1 MADAATVS
9 VLIKARDEASAQLK
23 KVEGNM
29 GRLSESFSKHR
40 RGIGMAATGIGAA
53 ITGIAT
59 VSLKSSLDQQIGI
72 DQLDVALKNVGTS
85 YEANKKQIEDL
96 ASAQQAKTNFGDE
109 EQRKALQKLVQV
121 TGDYDLSMQAMIP
134 LMDMSA
140 ATGMKLEGASVLVA
154 RAISGEESALK
165 RYGIALETG
174 AGPQAVLTALM
185 EKFAGQAEATADPMT
200 QLKNRLGDLMQVFGD
215 MLLPIMEAVLPKI
228 EMFIRNVI
236 AWAEEHPTLTKV
248 IGLTA
253 AALGGVLLVVGP
265 LLLVLPTLA
274 AAFGL
279 LSVAMGPIT
288 IALVGIAA
296 AVTAAIIIYQ
306 KWDGWN
312 REVKIGVVL
321 LGVAISAMFG
331 PIGLL
336 TAAVAAG
343 ILVWKNWDRVV
354 GFMRKAVADFAVQT
368 ISWIRKLTE
377 GVKTL
382 AGWVP
387 GLGRVEDALQD
398 GINKLEDME
407 SSIDQWSVS
416 SKDRLRDMG
425 NAWGGLQDEHH
436 SVAGTMAVTNQQ
448 IAAENEAMARRIGES
463 VNDIDMSYGAFEDS
477 VMKARGIVVESL
489 DSIIAKQ
496 EALEMSQDD
505 SYARI
510 RSNLDETNIKWKES
524 HLRMEDVVSRWAES
538 TDQSVGEVLDHWDKI
553 DLDLNDLKGVLQAFT
568 DATGQDIFDWSD
580 DMSSASSRV
589 GETIKTVSG
598 DVEFIAKGIHN
609 TISGL
614 HEMSK
619 TPITITT
626 HHIETFTQVFDS
638 VMGGNIVGGSLDVPT
653 PPTLPNN
660 TGSGIHLSD
669 PVTDT
674 AVVAANAAVAA
685 LQGTGGSIGGY
696 KAGVTFADIE
706 AALGLA
712 NGGIV
717 KRPTLAMIGERG
729 PEAVVPLGRAGGL
742 GATNNFHFH
751 GAVYGVED
759 LKEAVVEAVRDHA
772 ISGGFSGVFA
782 EA

>member
-1 MADAATVS
+1 MADATTIS

-59 VSLKSSLDQQIGI
+59 ISLKSSLDQQIGI

-185 EKFAGQAEATADPMT
+185 EKFAGQAEAAADPTT
-200 QLKNRLGDLMQVFGD
+200 QLKNRVGDLMQVFGD
-215 MLLPIMEAVLPKI
+215 MLLPIMTEMLPKI
-228 EMFIRNVI
+228 ELFIRKVI
-236 AWAEEHPTLTKV
+236 EWAEEHPTLTKV
-248 IGLTA
+248 IGLSA
-253 AALGGVLLVVGP
+253 AALGGVLLIVGP
-265 LLLVLPTLA
+265 LLLILPTLA
-274 AAFGL
+274 TAFGL

-288 IALVGIAA
+288 LITVGIAA
-296 AVTAAIIIYQ
+296 AIAAAIIIYR
-306 KWDGWN
+306 KWDDWN
-312 REVKIGVVL
+312 REVKVGVVL
-321 LGVAISAMFG
+321 LSVAIAAIFG

-336 TAAVAAG
+336 TAAVAAA
-343 ILVWKNWDRVV
+343 ILVWKNWDKVV

-416 SKDRLRDMG
+416 SEDRLRDQAQ
-425 NAWGGLQDEHH
+425 AWGAMEDSHH
-436 SVAGTMAVTNQQ
+436 STAGAVADNVQL
-448 IAAENEAMARRIGES
+448 MAREHEKMADKVADS
-463 VNDIDMSYGAFEDS
+463 VKDIDMSYGSFEDS
-477 VMKARGIVVESL
+477 VARAQGIVIESL

-524 HLRMEDVVSRWAES
+524 HLGMEDVVSRWAES
-538 TDQSVGEVLDHWDKI
+538 TNQSTDDVLDHWDDI
-553 DLDLNDLKGVLQAFT
+553 DLDLKDLKKVFALFT
-568 DATGQDIFDWSD
+568 EATGQDIFTWEGKVK
-580 DMSSASSRV
+580 SA
-589 GETIKTVSG
+589 TDTVSSNFRS
-598 DVEFIAKGIHN
+598 VESNMTLIASGIHQTLIGTASETLRIAKGIHD
-609 TISGL
+609 TIAGIHRDASRSVPAPRVGGY
-614 HEMSK
+614 
-619 TPITITT
+619 TAPPRFAPAATAGPAGAITT
-626 HHIETFTQVFDS
+626 APRTTSAAFAAAS
-638 VMGGNIVGGSLDVPT
+638 PT
-653 PPTLPNN
+653 
-660 TGSGIHLSD
+660 IQ
-669 PVTDT
+669 
-674 AVVAANAAVAA
+674 AAVAA
-685 LQGTGGSIGGY
+685 GFGNL
-696 KAGVTFADIE
+696 
-706 AALGLA
+706 AAYQASLKMA

-717 KRPTLAMIGERG
+717 RQPTLAMIGESG
-729 PEAVVPLGRAGGL
+729 PEAVVPLGKGG
-742 GATNNFHFH
+742 GMGTVNNFNFH
-751 GAVYGVED
+751 GAVYGVEQ
-759 LKEAVVEAVRDHA
+759 LKEVVVEAVRDHA